1 MNTDAILS
9 AAQSAAINL
18 IESGAYVTA
27 SDTVCSVESASGKIY
42 TGISRSDLNM
52 PVHAEVDAV
61 AALLAAGETVIRGFI
76 LINTQSRTPILP
88 CNNCIGYILSLAPEN
103 SECMIIMPDRLIN
116 INEVFMFAAPVNQ
129 PVQPGTGQSSAYH
142 GGVPQ
147 VSVSMGKNGSP
158 MTEEVTGQANTAG
171 SKGALLRG
179 KVNDLLKVASED
191 ETEKFLKSLEP
202 KKKRFGF
209 FKK

>member
-27 SDTVCSVESASGKIY
+27 SDTVCSVESASGRIY

-52 PVHAEVDAV
+52 PVHAELDAV

-88 CNNCIGYILSLAPEN
+88 CNNCIGYILSLAPEV
-103 SECMIIMPDRLIN
+103 I
-116 INEVFMFAAPVNQ
+116 
-129 PVQPGTGQSSAYH
+129 
-142 GGVPQ
+142 
-147 VSVSMGKNGSP
+147 
-158 MTEEVTGQANTAG
+158 
-171 SKGALLRG
+171 
-179 KVNDLLKVASED
+179 
-191 ETEKFLKSLEP
+191 
-202 KKKRFGF
+202 
-209 FKK
+209 